1 MATCLVPRSKMR
13 LPAADKATVADRG
26 DWAGSRLTLTM
37 VWGLPAAVM
46 LLALLLNPVPRG
58 LVWIFML
65 SWMGGAC
72 LENARRCER
81 THCRYTGPFFVGMAA
96 AVLAYITGALP
107 LGSRPWLVLGI
118 VIALGNS
125 LIWWVSERALGTYSA
140 REQR

>member
-1 MATCLVPRSKMR
+1 MR
-13 LPAADKATVADRG
+13 LPAADEATVADRG
-26 DWAGSRLTLTM
+26 DWAGSPVMFTLL
-37 VWGLPAAVM
+37 WGLPAVVM
-46 LLALLLNPVPRG
+46 LLALLLNPVPRA

-72 LENARRCER
+72 LENARRCGR
-81 THCRYTGPFFVGMAA
+81 THCRYTGPFFLGMAA

-107 LGSRPWLVLGI
+107 LGSQPWLVLAI
-118 VIALGNS
+118 VIALGNA